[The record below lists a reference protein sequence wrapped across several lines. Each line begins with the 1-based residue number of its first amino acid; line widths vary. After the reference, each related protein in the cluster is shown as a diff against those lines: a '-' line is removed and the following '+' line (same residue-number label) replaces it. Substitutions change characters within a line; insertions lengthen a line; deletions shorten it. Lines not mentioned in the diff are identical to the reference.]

1 MGSPTRVVSFG
12 SRRAVLF
19 LFAVYNTTMEKQ
31 AIILIGPPGA
41 GKGTQAELLA
51 DDFGFFHF
59 DTSQI
64 IEERF
69 RTAPADDPVI
79 AQAKA
84 NYDAGKLVEPA
95 LVASWVIDK
104 IRALGIGGT
113 SIVFSGSF
121 RTNTEAAE
129 ELPVLQEVYGAKNVH
144 IVNIE
149 VGEEESVK
157 RNSGRRVCKVN
168 RHPIPNFPEFANITA
183 CPKDGSEI
191 VTRSLDVPETI
202 RVRYATYQ
210 EQTKPVVAYFE
221 GQGYTV
227 IRIDGEQPIR
237 KVHEDIMERIHEF
250 SHPQNI

>member
-1 MGSPTRVVSFG
+1 MQ
-12 SRRAVLF
+12 
-19 LFAVYNTTMEKQ
+19 KQ

-59 DTSQI
+59 DTSHI

-69 RTAPADDPVI
+69 RTAAADDAVI
-79 AQAKA
+79 IEARAR
-84 NYDAGKLVEPA
+84 YDAGKLVDPA

-121 RTNTEAAE
+121 RTNTEAAA
-129 ELPVLQEVYGAKNVH
+129 ELPVLQEVYSSQNVH
-144 IVNIE
+144 IVNVE

-168 RHPIPNFPEFANITA
+168 RHPIPNFPEFANITT

-210 EQTKPVVAYFE
+210 EETQPVVAYFE
-221 GQGYTV
+221 QQGYTV

-237 KVHEDIMERIHEF
+237 KVHDDIMERIHALA
-250 SHPQNI
+250 HPQQI